1 MKERKKLREG
11 IIRINVNDLVE
22 KTDLSLSRQD
32 DLCRKVYVKSVDL
45 EMIDDFTSTNLSK
58 KKLPQPAS
66 PNDLISFYVTPARH

>member
-22 KTDLSLSRQD
+22 KTDLSHSSED

-58 KKLPQPAS
+58 KKLP
-66 PNDLISFYVTPARH
+66 